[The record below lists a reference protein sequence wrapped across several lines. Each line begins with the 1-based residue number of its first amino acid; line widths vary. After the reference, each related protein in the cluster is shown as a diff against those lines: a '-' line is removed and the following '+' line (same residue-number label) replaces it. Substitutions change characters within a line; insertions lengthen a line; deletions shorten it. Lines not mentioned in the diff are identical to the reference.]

1 MTKHTPAPW
10 EVRKNPHHKRRYDIY
25 SEGRHIAYVGPG
37 HTSPEDYP
45 EGCAIMDE
53 ANADLIAAAPDML
66 AALERLMQV
75 IERSYG
81 IVNYYDD
88 GGTEAWD
95 EMEEVKAIKAAIAK
109 AKGE

>member
-1 MTKHTPAPW
+1 MTTTK
-10 EVRKNPHHKRRYDIY
+10 
-25 SEGRHIAYVGPG
+25 
-37 HTSPEDYP
+37 SPTD
-45 EGCAIMDE
+45 DE
-53 ANADLIAAAPDML
+53 IIEELNAMNNLLSAEKSDLQDKVEAML
-66 AALERLMQV
+66 AVLERLMQV